1 MLLIYIILWGAIA
14 FAIYAL
20 APRLYAMWIV
30 LIGGWLLLPPAIYL
44 EAGDLSIFPYWIIGS
59 ALPSDILVTKAWLA
73 PAITIVGSM
82 IFDRARWFQFRYHW
96 TDFAILAF
104 CLWPTAQS
112 AFVKA
117 SDPSGLLSSL
127 YLAGVW
133 GLPWLLGRLY
143 FRDRNDARAFTGVLT
158 LATLTML
165 PLMIIEGV
173 STVRI
178 HTFLFGANPFVFDG
192 VGRYIGF
199 RPQLLFEN
207 GNQYGIWCAGATVAA
222 FWRSRE
228 AVTDGRSFWNAVF
241 FILLA
246 ITVLAQSVGAIL
258 LMFVGIALLALPN
271 AFKILPSLGAAGL
284 AIGIILGSLHI
295 SGAVPLRSIAEKT
308 VIGKAVADGIRATG
322 RGSFVWRVGQDTKA
336 LPLIQEKPVIG
347 YARWNWF
354 MPVNSRPW
362 GLPLLVLGQFGL
374 IGIVL
379 LAAAL
384 FGALNRH
391 LAMAARGSATSRL
404 FAVIILLFG
413 ADALLNSFVFYPA
426 VLVAAALVRPTLTNR
441 VTGTLD
447 QQQMV

>member
-1 MLLIYIILWGAIA
+1 MLLLYIILWGAIA
-14 FAIYAL
+14 FAIYAF

-30 LIGGWLLLPPAIYL
+30 LIGGWVLLPPAIYS
-44 EAGDLSIFPYWIIGS
+44 EAGDLSVFPYWIIGS
-59 ALPSDILVTKAWLA
+59 ALPSDLLITKAWLA
-73 PAITIVGSM
+73 PAITIVGSL
-82 IFDRARWFQFRYHW
+82 IFDRSRWFQFRHHW
-96 TDFAILAF
+96 TDLAILAF
-104 CLWPTAQS
+104 CFWPTAQS
-112 AFVKA
+112 AIVKT

-127 YLAGVW
+127 YLVGVW

-143 FRDRNDARAFTGVLT
+143 FGDRNDARAFTGVLA

-173 STVRI
+173 STFRI

-192 VGRYIGF
+192 VERYIGF

-228 AVTDGRSFWNAVF
+228 AASDQQSFWNAVLF
-241 FILLA
+241 GLLA
-246 ITVLAQSVGAIL
+246 VTILAQSMGAIL
-258 LMFVGIALLALPN
+258 LMFVGIALLSLPN
-271 AFKILPSLGAAGL
+271 AFKILPSLAAAGL
-284 AIGIILGSLHI
+284 AIGILLGSLHI
-295 SGAVPLRSIAEKT
+295 SGVVPLRSIAEKS
-308 VIGKAVADGIRATG
+308 VIGKTVADGIRATG
-322 RGSFVWRVGQDTKA
+322 RGSFVWRIGQDTKV

-347 YARWNWF
+347 NARWNWF
-354 MPVNSRPW
+354 KPVNSRPW

-374 IGIVL
+374 IGIAL

-384 FGALNRH
+384 LGALYRH
-391 LAMAARGSATSRL
+391 LAIAARGSSTSRL

-441 VTGTLD
+441 STGTLD
-447 QQQMV
+447 HQQVF